1 MLWSIGTYEK
11 MTRVTQKMSNSNQEK
26 VTFESYAWVWRWD
39 KPSDCNGLYHWRNQ
53 AIITTLTRCWI
64 VISQHPDAAPYVA
77 DNADKKKAGPCRVR
91 PRNVHVAG

>member
-39 KPSDCNGLYHWRNQ
+39 KPSDCNGLYH
-53 AIITTLTRCWI
+53 
-64 VISQHPDAAPYVA
+64 
-77 DNADKKKAGPCRVR
+77 
-91 PRNVHVAG
+91 